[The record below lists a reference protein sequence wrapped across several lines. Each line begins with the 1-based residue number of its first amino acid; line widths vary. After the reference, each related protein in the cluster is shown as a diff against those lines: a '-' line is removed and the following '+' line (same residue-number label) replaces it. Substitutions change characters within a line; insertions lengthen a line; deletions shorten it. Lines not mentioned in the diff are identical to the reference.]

1 MLYSKSFNGK
11 HINLRRKKKMKNAK
25 DKTAIMIALFL
36 TLTIAFPLVALP
48 AANAHSPAWNIPSF
62 AYVEVAP
69 SPVGVGQ
76 TVQVY
81 IWVDLPMPS
90 AALTN
95 DIRRHGYTL
104 TITKPDGTVET
115 KTWAVISD
123 STGIEFST
131 YTPTQ
136 VGNYTFKFDYAGQTY
151 TWSGDYQ
158 NDTFAA
164 ATATTTLTVQQ
175 EPVASPVTG
184 YPLPTEYWARPIEG
198 QNTNWYAISSNW
210 LNQPWIRTGATVT
223 GGAGYGRYQPDGIAP
238 NSAHVMWSK
247 ALQFGGVVGGNYT
260 QIPGETYYMG
270 GSYNVRFSN
279 AIVMQGYVYYQEPYG
294 NGGSGGD
301 YVAVDIRTGQEL
313 WRINCSATGVS
324 LVPTFGYLPSFDSG
338 NQHGVLPN
346 GLLIATQS
354 LGTFP
359 NTITAWRGY
368 DPRTGVLTSMNVTY
382 VPSGTTQAATLA
394 ASTGSAVSVAGS
406 QGELLIYT
414 LTNCGST
421 TVPQYYLSQWN
432 SSDVVGYNNAF
443 TPTNWYSG
451 SVNANVPLTP
461 AKPTTSAGA
470 GNAWNWNGTAWAA
483 VSSMLATSTN
493 PSYDWNVSIPSLS
506 GSVVW
511 NVYRDAYLNDVAIG
525 IQGSLGTGPRTLET
539 GDNVTA
545 ISLNPATKGQV
556 LWTKSY
562 PIAPNNETRQ
572 IIAVD
577 NIARTFVTEDKET
590 LLLTGYSLADGSQK
604 WTNQRAVVKW
614 DTVREDT
621 LCAYGNLYTAGFDGI
636 LYCIDDATGNL
647 EWTYGNGGSGNS
659 TYAGLGTAY
668 GHYPIFVDVIAD
680 GKVYLGTTEH
690 SPNSPWYKG
699 SEYRCINATTGT
711 EIWTLTGWGTGMY
724 VGQYDIV
731 ADDSFVYLNCYD
743 MQIYTVGKGP
753 SAMTVE
759 APMADITQGS
769 GLVIRGTVLDVSAG
783 TQQSTV
789 KADFPYGVPAVSDA
803 SMSQWMEYVYMQK
816 PEPTNATGV
825 PVSIDVIDANGN
837 YRNIGNTTSDAS
849 GTFSLQW
856 TPDIPGKYTV
866 IATFAGS
873 ESYWPSYAETSFAV
887 DPAAPTAS
895 PYPVTVLPPTEMY
908 FTISAVAIIIAIVII
923 GALIM
928 LMLRKRP

>member
-1 MLYSKSFNGK
+1 
-11 HINLRRKKKMKNAK
+11 
-25 DKTAIMIALFL
+25 
-36 TLTIAFPLVALP
+36 
-48 AANAHSPAWNIPSF
+48 
-62 AYVEVAP
+62 
-69 SPVGVGQ
+69 
-76 TVQVY
+76 
-81 IWVDLPMPS
+81 
-90 AALTN
+90 
-95 DIRRHGYTL
+95 
-104 TITKPDGTVET
+104 
-115 KTWAVISD
+115 
-123 STGIEFST
+123 
-131 YTPTQ
+131 
-136 VGNYTFKFDYAGQTY
+136 
-151 TWSGDYQ
+151 
-158 NDTFAA
+158 
-164 ATATTTLTVQQ
+164 
-175 EPVASPVTG
+175 
-184 YPLPTEYWARPIEG
+184 
-198 QNTNWYAISSNW
+198 
-210 LNQPWIRTGATVT
+210 
-223 GGAGYGRYQPDGIAP
+223 
-238 NSAHVMWSK
+238 
-247 ALQFGGVVGGNYT
+247 
-260 QIPGETYYMG
+260 
-270 GSYNVRFSN
+270 
-279 AIVMQGYVYYQEPYG
+279 
-294 NGGSGGD
+294 
-301 YVAVDIRTGQEL
+301 
-313 WRINCSATGVS
+313 
-324 LVPTFGYLPSFDSG
+324 
-338 NQHGVLPN
+338 
-346 GLLIATQS
+346 
-354 LGTFP
+354 
-359 NTITAWRGY
+359 
-368 DPRTGVLTSMNVTY
+368 
-382 VPSGTTQAATLA
+382 
-394 ASTGSAVSVAGS
+394 
-406 QGELLIYT
+406 
-414 LTNCGST
+414 
-421 TVPQYYLSQWN
+421 
-432 SSDVVGYNNAF
+432 
-443 TPTNWYSG
+443 
-451 SVNANVPLTP
+451 
-461 AKPTTSAGA
+461 
-470 GNAWNWNGTAWAA
+470 
-483 VSSMLATSTN
+483 MLATSTV
-493 PSYDWNVSIPSLS
+493 PSYDWNVSIPSLG

-511 NVYRDAYLNDVAIG
+511 NVYRDAYLNDVVIG

-545 ISLNPATKGQV
+545 ISLNQATLGQV

-908 FTISAVAIIIAIVII
+908 FTISTVAIIIAIAII